1 MLDNMY
7 QDDHSA
13 DTGPKIVILWDLL
26 KKRLRPSELTEM
38 SRLIGSEL
46 IDTLED
52 LRSELENFISINND
66 IRQERLER

>member
-26 KKRLRPSELTEM
+26 KVSVRETEYNKCGFH
-38 SRLIGSEL
+38 I
-46 IDTLED
+46 
-52 LRSELENFISINND
+52 
-66 IRQERLER
+66 